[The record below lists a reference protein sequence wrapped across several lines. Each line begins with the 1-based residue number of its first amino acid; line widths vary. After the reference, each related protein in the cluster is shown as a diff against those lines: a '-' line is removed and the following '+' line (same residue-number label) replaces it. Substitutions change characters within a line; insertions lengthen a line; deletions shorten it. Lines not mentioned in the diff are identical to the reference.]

1 MSQNPAFDSSIPVLT
16 EVVLEPVPLP
26 VAPNPAPDPA
36 PAEAAGQAEAEAAI
50 AVAGELAEAEPS
62 VAVAEPGVQAQAGLQ
77 ALPEPDW
84 DELEQR
90 IAERVIAQLQPQ
102 IDAVVRKALA
112 SAGDQIHIG
121 LRQAVEQVVAQQ
133 VAAIQFGQKS

>member
-16 EVVLEPVPLP
+16 EVVLEP
-26 VAPNPAPDPA
+26 PAPV
-36 PAEAAGQAEAEAAI
+36 GRAEAAI
-50 AVAGELAEAEPS
+50 AVAAELAETELPAEPAAAG
-62 VAVAEPGVQAQAGLQ
+62 VEPAAQATLQ

-84 DELEQR
+84 DELERR
-90 IAERVIAQLQPQ
+90 IAERVVAQLQPQ
-102 IDAVVRKALA
+102 LDAVVRKALA

-133 VAAIQFGQKS
+133 VAALQFGQKP

>member
-16 EVVLEPVPLP
+16 EVVLEPVPA
-26 VAPNPAPDPA
+26 AP
-36 PAEAAGQAEAEAAI
+36 AGQAGAEPAI
-50 AVAGELAEAEPS
+50 AVAAELAETQSPAEPAAAG
-62 VAVAEPGVQAQAGLQ
+62 VEPDAQAALQ

-84 DELEQR
+84 DELERR
-90 IAERVIAQLQPQ
+90 IAERVVAQLQPQ
-102 IDAVVRKALA
+102 LDAVVRKALA

-133 VAAIQFGQKS
+133 LAAIQFGQKP